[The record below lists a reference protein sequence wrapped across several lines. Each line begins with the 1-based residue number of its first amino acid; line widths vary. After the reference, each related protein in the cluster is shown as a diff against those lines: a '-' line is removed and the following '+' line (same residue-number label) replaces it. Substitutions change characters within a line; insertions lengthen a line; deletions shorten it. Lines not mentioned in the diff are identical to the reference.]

1 MASNPE
7 ANQSYGKQLPPKGQ
21 WTTGL
26 YDCWDDTAHCFFTC
40 LCPCNTFG
48 QIAEIVDGGTTS
60 ENAAGCIYLLLGS
73 PGFAGLYSATYRSK
87 LRRLFS
93 LPEEPFSDSFLH
105 CCCCVCALT
114 QEYRELTNRRID
126 PSIGWEGNV
135 EKWKRE
141 GVEAPIIPTMS
152 R

>member
-7 ANQSYGKQLPPKGQ
+7 TYKPYGKPPTKGQ

-26 YDCWDDTAHCFFTC
+26 YDCWDDPSHCCFTC
-40 LCPCNTFG
+40 CCPCITFG
-48 QIAEIVDGGTTS
+48 QIAEIVDGGTIS
-60 ENAAGCIYLLLGS
+60 KNAACCIYIYTHWMRW
-73 PGFAGLYSATYRSK
+73 LYGATYRSK

-93 LPEEPFSDSFLH
+93 LPEEPYSDSFVH
-105 CCCCVCALT
+105 CCCCVCSLT
-114 QEYRELTNRRID
+114 QEYKELKNRRID

-141 GVEAPIIPTMS
+141 GVEPPIVPPMS

>member
-1 MASNPE
+1 MKWL
-7 ANQSYGKQLPPKGQ
+7 YG
-21 WTTGL
+21 
-26 YDCWDDTAHCFFTC
+26 AR
-40 LCPCNTFG
+40 
-48 QIAEIVDGGTTS
+48 
-60 ENAAGCIYLLLGS
+60 
-73 PGFAGLYSATYRSK
+73 YRSN

-93 LPEEPFSDSFLH
+93 LPEVPYSDSFVH

-114 QEYRELTNRRID
+114 QEYKELKNRGIH

-141 GVEAPIIPTMS
+141 GVEPPIVPTMA